1 VALKFR
7 EAIAQEF
14 VRLVREGVPEA
25 ELPEIK
31 EPELD
36 ATEETYASHCGLVPR
51 LDHFVNFF
59 LSKLN

>member
-36 ATEETYASHCGLVPR
+36 ATEETYADAQP
-51 LDHFVNFF
+51 
-59 LSKLN
+59 